1 MERKKN
7 QLPKLNIRKDD
18 MVQIIAGDDR
28 GKKGRVIEV
37 LPKVSKVLV
46 EGVNVVKK
54 HLKPN
59 VSKDHPNGGIIE
71 KEMPIHISNVMF
83 VEGANAVRLGRKLNE
98 DGKLQRFSKKS
109 GNLIK

>member
-1 MERKKN
+1 MERKN
-7 QLPKLNIRKDD
+7 NTIPKLNIRKDD
-18 MVQIIAGDDR
+18 MVQVITGDDR

-37 LPKVSKVLV
+37 IPSSRKVLV
-46 EGVNVVKK
+46 EGVNIVKK

-83 VEGANAVRLGRKLNE
+83 LEGGAAVRVGRKENA
-98 DGKLQRFSKKS
+98 DGKLQRYSKKS
-109 GNLIK
+109 GNFIK